1 MSRTNDL
8 RKLIQSELKKVCNN
22 VYYKVA
28 DEDAIYPHIV
38 FKLKSINTG
47 DLSRS
52 DFELQ
57 IDLWD
62 NKSSEFAISN
72 LADSVED
79 LLKTANLP
87 NETILPTFYTN
98 SRFDVED
105 EDKAIR
111 HIQISMQVQLYER
124 K

>member
-8 RKLIQSELKKVCNN
+8 RKLIQSELKKVCGR
-22 VYYKVA
+22 VYYKIA
-28 DEDAIYPHIV
+28 DEDALYPHIV
-38 FKLKSINTG
+38 FKIKSINTG

-52 DFELQ
+52 DYELQ

-62 NKSSEFAISN
+62 NKSHEYEMLN
-72 LADSVED
+72 LADEVED

-98 SRFDVED
+98 SRLNVDD